1 MAARRGRA
9 GGGSSDKP
17 GAARPALLD
26 TWHVEPRALRGY
38 PRKTSEFVARQIL
51 ADIVSRGLRP
61 GDQLL
66 PEAAMLEEYGVGRP
80 SLREAL
86 RILEVHGLI
95 TIKPGPRGGPTVG
108 GVDPAHFAR
117 TMTLYFQL
125 ANATFGHLMQ
135 ARLLLE
141 PVMCGLVAESR
152 DPEAM
157 RMLQESLDAAAGIDL
172 SDDRKY
178 SSVVADFHS
187 VVASVSGNPVL
198 DIVSRG
204 LKEIFTDRVTTALN
218 PSETREQVRR
228 DHERIAKAIFSGNS
242 RLAER
247 LMREHLQQTWDLL
260 QRRQP
265 RLFDEQLIWE

>member
-1 MAARRGRA
+1 MAGRRGRA
-9 GGGSSDKP
+9 GS
-17 GAARPALLD
+17 GAPPRPAESHLLD
-26 TWHVEPRALRGY
+26 AWHVEPRALRGY
-38 PRKTSEFVARQIL
+38 PRKTSEYVARRIL

-61 GDQLL
+61 GDQLS
-66 PEAAMLEEYGVGRP
+66 PEAMMLEEYGVGRP

-95 TIKPGPRGGPTVG
+95 SIKPGPRGGPMVG
-108 GVDPAHFAR
+108 GVDPADFAR

-141 PVMCGLVAESR
+141 PVMCGLIAGSR
-152 DPEAM
+152 DPRAM
-157 RMLQESLDAAAGIDL
+157 AMLQASLDQAAGVDL
-172 SDDRKY
+172 ADDRTY
-178 SSVVADFHS
+178 ASVVADFHS

-198 DIVSRG
+198 DIISRG

-228 DHERIAKAIFSGNS
+228 DHERIARAIFSGNAK
-242 RLAER
+242 LAER
-247 LMREHLQQTWDLL
+247 LMREHLEQTWELL